1 MFVPVLQWFILLVGR
16 VNECKCL
23 ELLCRSLW
31 SSYLCNSFRLR
42 PRIMFLKEEYQRPVV
57 ELMRVLVPSVLVQ
70 FSVPSEEKVE
80 VEGYEFDDDF

>member
-1 MFVPVLQWFILLVGR
+1 
-16 VNECKCL
+16 
-23 ELLCRSLW
+23 
-31 SSYLCNSFRLR
+31 
-42 PRIMFLKEEYQRPVV
+42 MFLKDEYQRPVV